1 MKVLVIGG
9 AGYIGS
15 TLTRCLWSRGF
26 EVTVLDLLLFGGE
39 SLVTLWGQPRF
50 RLIAGDLRD
59 EQLLAKIVPGHDAVV
74 LLAAIVGEPAC
85 NRDPELAIQTNL
97 YGTRKVLA
105 ACRAAGTTRLVFAST
120 CSNYGAT
127 NSDKFV
133 DETAPLNPISTYA
146 QTKVEAENEI
156 LAAANHS
163 FCPTILRFST
173 AFGVSARMRFDLMVS
188 DFTLAAVR
196 HRKVVV
202 YGEQF
207 WRPFVHIQDICESIW
222 TVLNANPANVSG
234 AVYNVGSNSAN
245 VQKLVL
251 AKKVQQQVEG
261 TELEFVQQGK
271 DPRSY
276 RVNFAK
282 IERQLGFSAGWSVD
296 DGIVEVHRAL
306 RAGLW
311 ANPDDSRFHN

>member
-15 TLTRCLWSRGF
+15 TLSRCLWSRGCD
-26 EVTVLDLLLFGGE
+26 VTVLDLLLFGGE

-50 RLIAGDLRD
+50 RLFAGDLRD
-59 EQLLAKIVPGHDAVV
+59 EQLLTKVVPGHDAVV
-74 LLAAIVGEPAC
+74 LLAAIVGERAC
-85 NRDPELAIQTNL
+85 NRDPQAAIDTNL
-97 YGTRKVLA
+97 HGTRKVVA
-105 ACRAAGTTRLVFAST
+105 ACRAAGTPRFVFGST
-120 CSNYGAT
+120 CSNYGV
-127 NSDKFV
+127 SDSEQFV
-133 DETAPLNPISTYA
+133 DETAPVNPISTYA
-146 QTKVEAENEI
+146 QTKVEAEGEI
-156 LAAANHS
+156 LAAANGS

-196 HRKVVV
+196 DRKVVV

-222 TVLNANPANVSG
+222 TVLSANPSIVSG
-234 AVYNVGSNSAN
+234 AVYNVGSNAAN
-245 VQKLVL
+245 VQKIML
-251 AKKVQQQVEG
+251 AKKVQQHVEG
-261 TELEFVQQGK
+261 TDLEFVQQNK

-276 RVNFAK
+276 RVDFAK
-282 IERQLGFSAGWSVD
+282 IERQLGFSAQWSVD
-296 DGIVEVHRAL
+296 DGIAEVHRAL

-311 ANPDDSRFHN
+311 PNPADSRFHN